1 MTSFSRRRLWP
12 WLAVLTLLGGC
23 ASVGPSYTAPTAP
36 LASQWQAPL
45 PHDGK
50 LASLLDWW
58 QQLDDPVLHRL
69 LTVTEQQHP
78 SLQSALAAIDSARAD
93 VDSAALAGVPTASLS
108 ASTTRQRSSTTT
120 TRSSA
125 LDASWEIDLWGKLQ
139 RNREAA
145 SARLQASEADW
156 HDARASLAAEL
167 ANYYVNYRASQLL
180 AELAQL
186 ARQSQQAS
194 TEATRGLVSAGFT
207 SAVDGADAEAALA
220 SADNTL
226 LAQQA
231 ETEVYLK
238 ALVAVSGMPEAEL
251 RALLASEQ
259 ARLPAAA
266 NLQVDSV
273 PADLLRQRPDLQAAE
288 RQLAAASADIGVAE
302 AARYPQL
309 SLSGTLSVSRSQGK
323 QHSSWQM
330 GPGLSLP
337 LFDGGSSQ
345 AAVTQAQASYRQALA
360 SYQSS
365 VRSAVQEVEQTLVR
379 VDSSRQRES
388 ALAARYRL
396 ASGQLTAV
404 NRQWQAGSASVLE
417 LGSALRSSISSQ
429 QDLITLQR
437 DRLLYTLALYKALGG
452 GWTTPS
458 ESQAS

>member
-1 MTSFSRRRLWP
+1 MTPPSWCRLLP
-12 WLAVLTLLGGC
+12 LVAALTLLGGC
-23 ASVGPSYTAPTAP
+23 ASVGPAYTPPTP
-36 LASQWQAPL
+36 QLASQWQAPL
-45 PHDGK
+45 PHDGE

-108 ASTTRQRSSTTT
+108 TTVTRQRGSSSVS
-120 TRSSA
+120 RSSA

-139 RNREAA
+139 HNREAA

-167 ANYYVNYRASQLL
+167 ASYYVNYRASQLQT
-180 AELAQL
+180 ELAQL
-186 ARQSQQAS
+186 SRQSQQDS
-194 TEATRGLVSAGFT
+194 TDATRVLVKAGLG

-220 SADNTL
+220 SADDTL

-231 ETEVYLK
+231 DTEVYLK
-238 ALVAVSGMPEAEL
+238 ALVAISGMPEAEL
-251 RALLASEQ
+251 RALLASEP

-273 PADLLRQRPDLQAAE
+273 PADLLRQRPDLRAAE
-288 RQLAAASADIGVAE
+288 RQVAAASAGIGVAE
-302 AARYPQL
+302 AARYPQF
-309 SLSGTLSVSRSQGK
+309 SLSGTLSVSRSQGR
-323 QHSSWQM
+323 QQNSWSF
-330 GPGLSLP
+330 GPALSLP
-337 LFDGGSSQ
+337 LFDGGSTQ
-345 AAVTQAQASYRQALA
+345 AAITQAEASYRQALA

-365 VRSAVQEVEQTLVR
+365 VRSAVQEVEQALVR
-379 VDSSRQRES
+379 VASSSQRER
-388 ALAARYRL
+388 ALAARHQL
-396 ASGQLTAV
+396 TAGQLAAV

-417 LGSALRSSISSQ
+417 LGSALRSSIASQ

-452 GWTTPS
+452 GWTTPT

>member
-1 MTSFSRRRLWP
+1 MTIPACYRLLP
-12 WLAVLTLLGGC
+12 LLAALTLLGGC
-23 ASVGPSYTAPTAP
+23 ATVGPAYTAPALP
-36 LASQWQAPL
+36 LASQWQAPQA
-45 PHDGK
+45 HDGK

-108 ASTTRQRSSTTT
+108 ASATRQRSST

-251 RALLASEQ
+251 RALLASEP

-365 VRSAVQEVEQTLVR
+365 VRSAVQEVEQALVR
-379 VDSSRQRES
+379 VDSSRQRQR
-388 ALAARYRL
+388 AGAGQRPAQQHQQPARPDHPPARPPAVYPGLVQGIGRRL
-396 ASGQLTAV
+396 
-404 NRQWQAGSASVLE
+404 
-417 LGSALRSSISSQ
+417 
-429 QDLITLQR
+429 DHP
-437 DRLLYTLALYKALGG
+437 K
-452 GWTTPS
+452 
-458 ESQAS
+458 

>member
-1 MTSFSRRRLWP
+1 MTIPACYRLLP
-12 WLAVLTLLGGC
+12 LLAALTLLGGC
-23 ASVGPSYTAPTAP
+23 ATVGPAYTAPALP
-36 LASQWQAPL
+36 LASQWQAPQA
-45 PHDGK
+45 HDGK

-108 ASTTRQRSSTTT
+108 ASATRQRSST

-251 RALLASEQ
+251 RALLASEP

-288 RQLAAASADIGVAE
+288 RQLAAASADIGMAE

-365 VRSAVQEVEQTLVR
+365 VRSAVQEVEQALVR
-379 VDSSRQRES
+379 VDSSRQRQR
-388 ALAARYRL
+388 AGAGQRPAQQHQQPARPDHPPARPPAVYPGLVQGIGRRL
-396 ASGQLTAV
+396 
-404 NRQWQAGSASVLE
+404 
-417 LGSALRSSISSQ
+417 
-429 QDLITLQR
+429 DHP
-437 DRLLYTLALYKALGG
+437 K
-452 GWTTPS
+452 
-458 ESQAS
+458 

>member
-1 MTSFSRRRLWP
+1 MTIPACYRLLP
-12 WLAVLTLLGGC
+12 LLAALTLLGGC
-23 ASVGPSYTAPTAP
+23 ATVGPAYTAPALP
-36 LASQWQAPL
+36 LASQWQAPQA
-45 PHDGK
+45 HDGK

-108 ASTTRQRSSTTT
+108 ASATRQRSST

-251 RALLASEQ
+251 RALLASEP

-365 VRSAVQEVEQTLVR
+365 VRSAVQEVEQALVR
-379 VDSSRQRES
+379 VDSSRQRQR
-388 ALAARYRL
+388 AGAGQRPAQQHQQPARPDHPPARPPAVYPGLVQGAGRRL
-396 ASGQLTAV
+396 GHP
-404 NRQWQAGSASVLE
+404 
-417 LGSALRSSISSQ
+417 
-429 QDLITLQR
+429 
-437 DRLLYTLALYKALGG
+437 K
-452 GWTTPS
+452 
-458 ESQAS
+458 

>member
-1 MTSFSRRRLWP
+1 MTLPAWYRLLP
-12 WLAVLTLLGGC
+12 LVAALTLLGGC
-23 ASVGPSYTAPTAP
+23 ATIGPAYTAPDLP
-36 LASQWQAPL
+36 LASQWQAPQA
-45 PHDGK
+45 HDGR

-58 QQLDDPVLHRL
+58 QQLDDPVLHGL
-69 LTVTEQQHP
+69 LAVTEQQHP

-93 VDSAALAGVPTASLS
+93 VDTAAQAGVPSASLS
-108 ASTTRQRSSTTT
+108 TGVTRQRSSGIS
-120 TRSSA
+120 RSSA

-139 RNREAA
+139 RNHEAA
-145 SARLQASEADW
+145 TARLQASEAGW

-167 ANYYVNYRASQLL
+167 ANYYVNYRASQLQT
-180 AELAQL
+180 ELAQL
-186 ARQSQQAS
+186 SRQSQQDS
-194 TEATRGLVSAGFT
+194 TDATRVLVKAGFS

-231 ETEVYLK
+231 ETELYLK

-251 RALLASEQ
+251 RALLASQ
-259 ARLPAAA
+259 PARLPAAA

-302 AARYPQL
+302 AGRYPQL
-309 SLSGTLSVSRSQGK
+309 SLAGTLSASRNQGR
-323 QHSSWQM
+323 QQSSWSF
-330 GPGLSLP
+330 GPTLSLP
-337 LFDGGSSQ
+337 LLDGGSSQ
-345 AAVTQAQASYRQALA
+345 AAVTQAGANYRQTQA

-365 VRSAVQEVEQTLVR
+365 VRSAVQEVEQALVR
-379 VDSSRQRES
+379 VDSSRQREAALS
-388 ALAARYRL
+388 ARHQLAT
-396 ASGQLTAV
+396 GQLAAV
-404 NRQWQAGSASVLE
+404 NRQWQAGTASVLA
-417 LGSALRSSISSQ
+417 LGSALRSSIASQ

-452 GWTTPS
+452 GWITQN

>member
-1 MTSFSRRRLWP
+1 MTIPACYRLLP
-12 WLAVLTLLGGC
+12 LLAALTLLGGC
-23 ASVGPSYTAPTAP
+23 ATVGPSYSAPALP
-36 LASQWQAPL
+36 LASQWQAPQT
-45 PHDGK
+45 HDGK

-93 VDSAALAGVPTASLS
+93 VDSAVLAGVPTASLS
-108 ASTTRQRSSTTT
+108 ASATRQRGSGT

-251 RALLASEQ
+251 RALLASEP

-323 QHSSWQM
+323 QHSSWQL

-365 VRSAVQEVEQTLVR
+365 VRSAVQEVEQALVR

-452 GWTTPS
+452 GWATPS

>member
-1 MTSFSRRRLWP
+1 MTIPAWYRPLP
-12 WLAVLTLLGGC
+12 LLAALTLLGGC
-23 ASVGPSYTAPTAP
+23 ATVGPAYTAPALP
-36 LASQWQAPL
+36 LASQWQAPQA
-45 PHDGK
+45 HDGK

-108 ASTTRQRSSTTT
+108 ASATRQRSST

-251 RALLASEQ
+251 RALLASEP

-323 QHSSWQM
+323 QHGSWQV

-345 AAVTQAQASYRQALA
+345 AAVTQAQASYRQVLA

-365 VRSAVQEVEQTLVR
+365 VRSALQEVEQALVR

>member
-1 MTSFSRRRLWP
+1 MTIPACYRLLP
-12 WLAVLTLLGGC
+12 LLAALTLLGGC
-23 ASVGPSYTAPTAP
+23 ATVGPAYTAPTPP
-36 LASQWQAPL
+36 LASQWQAPQA
-45 PHDGK
+45 HDGK

-108 ASTTRQRSSTTT
+108 ASATRQRGSGT

-238 ALVAVSGMPEAEL
+238 ALVAISGMPEAEL
-251 RALLASEQ
+251 RALLASEP

-273 PADLLRQRPDLQAAE
+273 PTDLLRQRPDLQAAE

-365 VRSAVQEVEQTLVR
+365 VRSAVQEVEQALVR